1 MFVNVPY
8 RAPGCHGVDVCLLM
22 CRTEH
27 QAAMVLMR
35 KDYNQQV
42 DKLQVMFIFVS
53 GVCFLFTRSFVAFSF
68 ALFLLLLLLFLFSLF
83 LSLLLLFFSVLCL
96 LFFPFVSSSFFSFL
110 LTLLAS

>member
-1 MFVNVPY
+1 
-8 RAPGCHGVDVCLLM
+8 M
-22 CRTEH
+22 CVTEH

-42 DKLQVMFIFVS
+42 DKLQVMFIFIS

-83 LSLLLLFFSVLCL
+83 LSFCCFSLFCVFC
-96 LFFPFVSSSFFSFL
+96 SFL
-110 LTLLAS
+110 SFPSFLSF